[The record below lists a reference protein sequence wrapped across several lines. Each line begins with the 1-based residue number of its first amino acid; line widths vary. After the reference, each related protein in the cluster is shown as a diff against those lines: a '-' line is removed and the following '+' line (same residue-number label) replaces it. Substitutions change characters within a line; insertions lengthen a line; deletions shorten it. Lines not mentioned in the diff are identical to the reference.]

1 MFESGSYKF
10 EIPKTSNGR
19 SIIKVIGVGGGG
31 SNAVNHMYKQ
41 GIKDVEFIVC
51 NTDNQALNTSPVPN
65 KLQIGADLTEGLGC
79 GANPEV
85 GKNAALESKE
95 QIREMLQD
103 TKMLFVTAGMGGGT
117 GTGAAPVI
125 AKIARDMDIL
135 TVGIVTAPF
144 SFEGKKK
151 MSQASLGL
159 DSLRQN
165 CDTVLVILNDKL
177 REIFGNL
184 SIGQAFAQADNI
196 LTTAA
201 KSIAEIITLAGYVNV
216 DFQDVRTVMLN
227 AGAAVM
233 GSAETRGDNRAQK
246 AAEGALASPLLD
258 NRDIMGAQRILLSII
273 SGVDAEL
280 QMDELSEI
288 TEYIQGQAGEEAEM
302 IFGHGV
308 DPDLGDRI
316 RVTVIATG
324 FISDSAVLPATK
336 IEKKVLDL
344 DKSQG
349 WLFNT
354 DNSVNEKN
362 DLDVRRKPETSVTQ
376 DVKFTVAPS
385 PVAEPRFNVEPKNAV
400 ESKIAPQPRFTPPEP
415 KAKPEP
421 EPRFTNEVK
430 SSPEPPPA
438 EKPVE
443 REMIFT
449 GPFNTVPPSTP
460 DDDDG
465 EDGLF
470 KDDDFDQV
478 TEKYGDQVINEEG
491 LMALRSTKERLQ
503 QQAMERQEK
512 MKQSRKQEM
521 TKEEFNEKWS
531 LPAYLRRGVKMQDVP
546 HSSEQF
552 ISKYNLNDDNNLLG
566 NNKFL
571 HDNVD

>member
-1 MFESGSYKF
+1 MFETGSYKF
-10 EIPKTSNGR
+10 EIPKANNLQ

-51 NTDNQALNTSPVPN
+51 NTDNQALSNSPIPH
-65 KLQIGADLTEGLGC
+65 KLQIGANLTEGLGC

-95 QIREMLQD
+95 QIREMLVG

-125 AKIARDMDIL
+125 AKIAKDMDIL

-151 MSQASLGL
+151 MGQANLGL
-159 DSLRQN
+159 ESLRQN
-165 CDTVLVILNDKL
+165 CDTVIVILNDKL

-201 KSIAEIITLAGYVNV
+201 KGIAEIITLAGYVNV
-216 DFQDVRTVMLN
+216 DFQDVRTVMHN

-233 GSAETRGDNRAQK
+233 GSAETRGENRARK

-258 NRDIMGAQRILLSII
+258 NRDIMGAKRILLSII
-273 SGVDAEL
+273 SGEEAEL

-288 TEYIQGQAGEEAEM
+288 TQYIQDEAGDDAEM

-324 FISDSAVLPATK
+324 FQSESQVMPRVQ
-336 IEKKVLDL
+336 EKKVHDL
-344 DKSQG
+344 DRSQG
-349 WLFNT
+349 WLFT
-354 DNSVNEKN
+354 PDNSVNENN
-362 DLDVRRKPETSVTQ
+362 DLEVRRK
-376 DVKFTVAPS
+376 
-385 PVAEPRFNVEPKNAV
+385 VEV
-400 ESKIAPQPRFTPPEP
+400 
-415 KAKPEP
+415 KPEIKP
-421 EPRFTNEVK
+421 EVK
-430 SSPEPPPA
+430 PEVKE

-443 REMIFT
+443 REMIFA
-449 GPFNTVPPSTP
+449 GPFNKVEEPVNEE
-460 DDDDG
+460 DEG
-465 EDGLF
+465 EDSLLN
-470 KDDDFDQV
+470 DDDFDNV
-478 TEKYGDQVINEEG
+478 TERYGDQVVNDEG
-491 LMALRSTKERLQ
+491 MMELRSTKQRLQ
-503 QQAMERQEK
+503 QQAELRKETL
-512 MKQSRKQEM
+512 KQTRKHEM
-521 TKEEFNEKWS
+521 TKEEFNEKWA
-531 LPAYLRRGVKMQDVP
+531 LPAYLRRGVNMQDVP
-546 HSSEQF
+546 HSSQSF
-552 ISKYNLNDDNNLLG
+552 ISKYNLNDDNNILG